1 LAKAL
6 HEPYQAESANPFHP
20 VFSTEAILIRT
31 TRLTETSLIVH
42 WLSED
47 EGLIKTVAKGALRP
61 KSVFAGKLDLFFSG
75 EILFAKSRQSELHA
89 LREVSISNWRQGLRR
104 SYATTLMAG
113 YFCQLVEAALE
124 SNHPEPEIF
133 DLLRRGL
140 DHLDGETASL
150 RALQHFERQFAVI
163 LGVSQ
168 ENREAE
174 QALCDHLGA
183 LPSSR
188 SKLVEDLTT
197 G

>member
-1 LAKAL
+1 MAKAL
-6 HEPYQAESANPFHP
+6 NEPYQAESAIPFLS
-20 VFSTEAILIRT
+20 VLSTEAILIRT

-42 WLSED
+42 WLSEE

-61 KSVFAGKLDLFFSG
+61 KSVFAGKLDLYFSG
-75 EILFAKSRQSELHA
+75 EIMFAKARQGELHA

-104 SYATTLMAG
+104 SYVTTMLAG
-113 YFCQLVEAALE
+113 YFCQLIEAGLE

-140 DHLDGETASL
+140 DHLDVETASL

-163 LGVSQ
+163 LGVSRG
-168 ENREAE
+168 NRAAE
-174 QALCDHLGA
+174 QALGDHLGG

-188 SKLVEDLTT
+188 KKLLEDL
-197 G
+197 GAG

>member
-1 LAKAL
+1 M
-6 HEPYQAESANPFHP
+6 
-20 VFSTEAILIRT
+20 RT

-75 EILFAKSRQSELHA
+75 EILFAKARQGELHA

-113 YFCQLVEAALE
+113 YFCQLVEMALE
-124 SNHPEPEIF
+124 PGHPEPEIF

-140 DHLDGETASL
+140 DHLDVEAASL
-150 RALQHFERQFAVI
+150 RALRHFERQFAVM
-163 LGVSQ
+163 LGVFR
-168 ENREAE
+168 ENRAAE
-174 QALCDHLGA
+174 LALGNHLGG
-183 LPSSR
+183 LPASR
-188 SKLVEDLTT
+188 KKLMEDLAA